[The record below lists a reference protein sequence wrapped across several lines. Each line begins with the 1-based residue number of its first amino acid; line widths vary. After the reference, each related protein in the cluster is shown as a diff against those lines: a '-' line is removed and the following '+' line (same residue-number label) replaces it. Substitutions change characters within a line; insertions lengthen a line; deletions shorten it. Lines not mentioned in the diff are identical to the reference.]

1 MTLISR
7 NSFFIW
13 ITKIQSWRPG
23 VNETRRKI
31 RFFFTSYLRLDK
43 TIPMQLDAFDL
54 NSDNTPP
61 LAAKLRPKT
70 LTDFY
75 GQNTIRSQLEK
86 LVAHPRHVIFWGP
99 PGTGKTT
106 LAHIVAGQIDRELHV
121 FSAVTSGIPEL
132 KRLIQEMLD
141 RRKQFG
147 KESILFI
154 DEIHRFNK
162 SQQDAL
168 LPYLENGDF
177 LFIGA
182 TTEYPHTS
190 LNKALISRVSLIEL
204 KALKEEDLSS
214 ILHRGLEDLKRPDL
228 APFITEL
235 SQLSNGDARF
245 ALNQLSRLAAFN
257 TEELADK
264 EKVLKEL
271 FEHARQYDRNANRHY
286 DVISAFIKSIRGS
299 DPQAALLWLAV
310 MLDGGEDPEFIA
322 RRLMILA
329 SEDIGLANSQGLQ
342 VCSNAHYVVK
352 HIGMPEARITL
363 SHATVFLALSPKSNS
378 VYTAIDEALSFV
390 KENTTLEVPGH
401 LCSVGME
408 KKNYKYPHSYPH
420 NWVEQSYLPKNMNF
434 RPYRPLNN
442 GSEKALSENHQN
454 FTRK

>member
-1 MTLISR
+1 MASTLDTVQ
-7 NSFFIW
+7 NA
-13 ITKIQSWRPG
+13 
-23 VNETRRKI
+23 N
-31 RFFFTSYLRLDK
+31 YLIEK
-43 TIPMQLDAFDL
+43 TMQLDAFEL
-54 NSDNTPP
+54 GSSHELP
-61 LAAKLRPKT
+61 LAAKLRPKS
-70 LTDFY
+70 LDDFC
-75 GQNTIRSQLEK
+75 GQMRIRPQLEK
-86 LVAHPRHVIFWGP
+86 LVSHPRHVIFWGP

-106 LAHIVAGQIDRELHV
+106 LAHIISGQIDRELYV

-141 RRKQFG
+141 RRKEFG

-204 KALKEEDLSS
+204 KQLEQNDLTQILKRGAEDLNRPE
-214 ILHRGLEDLKRPDL
+214 LVDYVEDLAK
-228 APFITEL
+228 
-235 SQLSNGDARF
+235 LSNGDARF
-245 ALNQLSRLAAFN
+245 ALNQLARLSAFSAK
-257 TEELADK
+257 ELENK
-264 EKVLKEL
+264 EHVLKEL

-299 DPQAALLWLAV
+299 DPDGALLYLAI

-329 SEDIGLANSQGLQ
+329 SEDVGLANSQALQ
-342 VCSNAHYVVK
+342 VTSNAHYVVK

-363 SHATVFLALSPKSNS
+363 SHATVFMALSPKSNS
-378 VYTAIDEALSFV
+378 VYKAVDAALGFV
-390 KENTTLEVPGH
+390 KENPTIEVPGH
-401 LCSVGME
+401 LSNVSPE
-408 KKNYKYPHSYPH
+408 KKNYKYPHSYPG
-420 NWVEQSYLPKNMNF
+420 NWTEQRYLPKEVKESF
-434 RPYRPLNN
+434 YQAGTN
-442 GSEKALSENHQN
+442 GSEKVLFEQWK
-454 FTRK
+454 TITKK

>member
-1 MTLISR
+1 M
-7 NSFFIW
+7 
-13 ITKIQSWRPG
+13 
-23 VNETRRKI
+23 
-31 RFFFTSYLRLDK
+31 
-43 TIPMQLDAFDL
+43 
-54 NSDNTPP
+54 P

-70 LTDFY
+70 LEDFF
-75 GQNTIRSQLEK
+75 GQAKIRPQLEK
-86 LVAHPRHVIFWGP
+86 LVSHPRHVIFWGP

-106 LAHIVAGQIDRELHV
+106 LAHILSAQIGRELHV

-141 RRKQFG
+141 RRKEFG

-190 LNKALISRVSLIEL
+190 LNKALISRVSLVEL
-204 KALKEEDLSS
+204 KQLQIEDLTG
-214 ILHRGLEDLKRPDL
+214 ILNRGAEDLNRPELKDYVPDL
-228 APFITEL
+228 AK
-235 SQLSNGDARF
+235 LSNGDARF
-245 ALNQLSRLAAFN
+245 ALNQLARLSAF
-257 TEELADK
+257 K
-264 EKVLKEL
+264 EKELENKEQVLKEL

-299 DPQAALLWLAV
+299 DPDAALLYLAI

-329 SEDIGLANSQGLQ
+329 SEDVGLANSQALQ
-342 VCSNAHYVVK
+342 VTANAHYVVK

-363 SHATVFLALSPKSNS
+363 SHATVFMALSPKSNS
-378 VYTAIDEALSFV
+378 AYKAVDAALGFV
-390 KENTTLEVPGH
+390 KENPTIEVPGH
-401 LCSVGME
+401 LSNVSPE
-408 KKNYKYPHSYPH
+408 KKNYKYPHSYPG
-420 NWVEQSYLPKNMNF
+420 NWTEQRYLPSEVKESF
-434 RPYRPLNN
+434 YKPLYN
-442 GSEKALSENHQN
+442 GSEKALNDSHQIL
-454 FTRK
+454 TKKKG